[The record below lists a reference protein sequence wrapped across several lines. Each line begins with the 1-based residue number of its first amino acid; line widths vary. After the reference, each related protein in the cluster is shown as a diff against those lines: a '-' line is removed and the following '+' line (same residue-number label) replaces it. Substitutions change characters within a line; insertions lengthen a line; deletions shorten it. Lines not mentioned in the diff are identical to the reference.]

1 MSSSVN
7 SVDGLQNTRN
17 QLLEKTPKI
26 LRIIGVILIIVG
38 LQSYGFYVH
47 FVPQINSANVELD
60 HLMDDVATNKFVNKV
75 LNDLGNL
82 RRVSEDTVFQGEIVQ
97 IYERFIK
104 EFLENRLEAIAEFAR
119 ITATLYTPEGPL
131 GEESMA
137 TLRTG
142 VEQLVSLYADNYQT
156 LIDDLDSPPIYLQ
169 PTASFIKRNDT
180 LEQNIMFNH
189 GVYLSIVSDRGAANT
204 IFNDLKKENID
215 DTFNAVILYAQAR
228 MLFDAFQ
235 AEGQFDYYQQAIQ
248 ALKES
253 LRSNPDYGQPKLFLE
268 YLLSMDKGSQE
279 VNAPVTGD
287 GSGEAEGE
295 RGVIS
300 SAPPNF

>member
-7 SVDGLQNTRN
+7 SVDGLQKTRN
-17 QLLEKTPKI
+17 QLLEKIPKI

-47 FVPQINSANVELD
+47 FVPQINSANEELD

-82 RRVSEDTVFQGEIVQ
+82 RRVSEDKAFQGEIVQ

-104 EFLENRLEAIAEFAR
+104 DFLENRLEAIAEFAR
-119 ITATLYTPEGPL
+119 ITATLNTPEGPL

-142 VEQLVSLYADNYQT
+142 VEQLVSLYADNYQK
-156 LIDDLDSPPIYLQ
+156 LIDDLDSPPLYLQ

-215 DTFNAVILYAQAR
+215 DAFNAVILYAQAR

-248 ALKES
+248 TLKES

-268 YLLSMDKGSQE
+268 YLLSLDRGSQE